1 MGLLNW
7 KNHTPSYTEKPQA
20 MVDLIQSII
29 QTHNPTWHDC
39 RQLLQT
45 LLSTEGWRW
54 VIQASLLWLTTP
66 PSGTNDVQA
75 YTQMAFPEAETTWDP
90 NEPGG

>member
-1 MGLLNW
+1 MEMGYPGIPALA
-7 KNHTPSYTEKPQA
+7 HP
-20 MVDLIQSII
+20 
-29 QTHNPTWHDC
+29 
-39 RQLLQT
+39 
-45 LLSTEGWRW
+45 
-54 VIQASLLWLTTP
+54 P